1 MMPDFMDNALT
12 DVYTGSYA
20 GANFLQPHNNKK
32 WFKETMQKNRKHRPK
47 KKKQPIASNQKREW

>member
-12 DVYTGSYA
+12 DVYSGSYA

-47 KKKQPIASNQKREW
+47 KKK